1 MNRTDAQ
8 GVGASQWNARHQH
21 GDNCARVPFWK
32 FIMMGVPA
40 ARPYRVVVAAL
51 IALLLIVALSGCGAA
66 SVMIIPTTRP
76 TLTPT
81 LTVAPSQTPDRDV
94 TPTIPPSPLP
104 RTATGGPSPTPLFGA
119 AATLPGQPTGT
130 ARVLDPNAPRIEF
143 FTTDVLA
150 VVPGETVNLY
160 WSTRNTTTAVIY
172 RVERGIRSRLWNV
185 EPDGSLPVQTNA
197 RDRGALDFMLSVG
210 DGAARIELP
219 LSVPLACPN
228 LWFFTPPAEACPDA
242 APQETGLIEQG
253 FERGRLFYVVATDT
267 LYALFNDGTTPA
279 WVAFPNRY
287 DPAIHPE
294 FEPNFNPPPGFYQPV
309 RVLGFLWRGNDTVRG
324 RLGLAIQPELTVNGF
339 VQVATNVGGA
349 STLYASSADGT
360 VLGLLPEGTAWEIVT
375 PL

>member
-1 MNRTDAQ
+1 
-8 GVGASQWNARHQH
+8 
-21 GDNCARVPFWK
+21 
-32 FIMMGVPA
+32 MMGVPA

-197 RDRGALDFMLSVG
+197 RDRGALDFM
-210 DGAARIELP
+210 
-219 LSVPLACPN
+219 
-228 LWFFTPPAEACPDA
+228 
-242 APQETGLIEQG
+242 
-253 FERGRLFYVVATDT
+253 
-267 LYALFNDGTTPA
+267 
-279 WVAFPNRY
+279 
-287 DPAIHPE
+287 
-294 FEPNFNPPPGFYQPV
+294 
-309 RVLGFLWRGNDTVRG
+309 
-324 RLGLAIQPELTVNGF
+324 
-339 VQVATNVGGA
+339 
-349 STLYASSADGT
+349 
-360 VLGLLPEGTAWEIVT
+360 
-375 PL
+375 